1 MHQDVRDRALP
12 AARGGGLPWH
22 VRFFVRQSRKGLPAP
37 RYAVTLERGAQI
49 PMPDG
54 TRQVA
59 DVYRP
64 VTGESCPTL
73 LVRIPYGRGFPYDFM
88 YGALFAEQGFHV
100 VLASARGTGGSG
112 GTCEPFVNEAADG
125 QATVAWLRGQE
136 WFNGVLGT
144 VGASYLGFTQW
155 ALAADPPPEL
165 RAMVV
170 QVSADDF
177 HGFVYPGGAFALEAV
192 LTGVAAMISQDQG
205 FRPFLRAVLRLAR
218 THKRVARAYPLL
230 RGYQPAFGRRVG
242 YFEDWLRHPS
252 ADDPYWAP
260 RRALP
265 DIEAAPPVSLLGGW
279 YDVVLDQTLDSY
291 RRLRAA
297 GRPARLVV
305 GPWNHTSGFNKDMPV
320 VAGEA
325 LAWLRAH
332 LSAPGGAP
340 AGAVPAAVPGPSPV
354 RVHVSEAGGPG
365 EWRDLPDWPPPAAA
379 EDWHPHADGTLSR
392 EPGESTSSFRYDP
405 ADPTPSV
412 GGPRMDS
419 RGFGPQRN
427 NVLESRDDV
436 LTFTSQ
442 PLAAPLDVIGPVA
455 IRLRARGSGPYF
467 DLFARLCDV
476 DAGGVSWNV
485 CDGLTRVSDG
495 AGWTERA
502 VPMSATAH
510 RFAAGHRL
518 RVQVSGG
525 AHPRFARNT
534 GTAEQIATAD
544 TLVPVDIEIG
554 HDGAALTLPVMPAAP
569 RA

>member
-1 MHQDVRDRALP
+1 
-12 AARGGGLPWH
+12 
-22 VRFFVRQSRKGLPAP
+22 
-37 RYAVTLERGAQI
+37 
-49 PMPDG
+49 MPDI
-54 TRQVA
+54 A
-59 DVYRP
+59 
-64 VTGESCPTL
+64 
-73 LVRIPYGRGFPYDFM
+73 
-88 YGALFAEQGFHV
+88 
-100 VLASARGTGGSG
+100 
-112 GTCEPFVNEAADG
+112 
-125 QATVAWLRGQE
+125 
-136 WFNGVLGT
+136 
-144 VGASYLGFTQW
+144 
-155 ALAADPPPEL
+155 
-165 RAMVV
+165 
-170 QVSADDF
+170 
-177 HGFVYPGGAFALEAV
+177 
-192 LTGVAAMISQDQG
+192 
-205 FRPFLRAVLRLAR
+205 
-218 THKRVARAYPLL
+218 
-230 RGYQPAFGRRVG
+230 
-242 YFEDWLRHPS
+242 
-252 ADDPYWAP
+252 
-260 RRALP
+260 
-265 DIEAAPPVSLLGGW
+265 AAPPVSLLGGW
-279 YDVVLDQTLDSY
+279 YDIVLDQTLDSY

-332 LSAPGGAP
+332 LSAPGAAA
-340 AGAVPAAVPGPSPV
+340 AGAAPGPAPV
-354 RVHVSEAGGPG
+354 RVHVTEAGGPG
-365 EWRDLPDWPPPAAA
+365 EWRDLPDWPPPAAVA
-379 EDWHPHADGTLSR
+379 GDWHPHADGTLSR
-392 EPGESTSSFRYDP
+392 EPGKGTSSFRYDP

-427 NVLESRDDV
+427 NTLESRDDV

-442 PLAAPLDVIGPVA
+442 PLDAPLDVIGPVG

-476 DAGGVSWNV
+476 DAGGASWNV

-495 AGWTERA
+495 AGWAERT

-534 GTAEQIATAD
+534 GTAEQSAAAAA
-544 TLVPVDIEIG
+544 LVPVDIEIG